1 MKTLKT
7 ILICLILISAMTVS
21 NAWSVVSLPTA
32 NITGNAATTAGVGV
46 GEFTLTTGYI
56 SQANYL
62 DGSSTVLNNAVESI
76 IYTPVYITGAT
87 RTGDYTFSD
96 AVITISD
103 GTFNYLS
110 ATLSNITF
118 VTGGTCGTKWC
129 LNNELDAQNP
139 ATLNLS
145 NVVLNTDAT
154 HPSKFIDDMQSK
166 IDAGTQIGMKMILTI
181 LSGAIE
187 GDSSLDIFEGVIDGV
202 PNTVEGPAG
211 ARTIGYWKNHDDER
225 EFFIAD
231 AVSLSSAFATESAL
245 RYDLSKKGK
254 KSMNEKAKQQFA
266 ALLLNV
272 ASSLNASTQLSTGE
286 LEIYNLIV
294 VDDVT
299 LATAGDAVNIIED
312 VINSG
317 DDFNM
322 ENAKDLADEIN
333 NRDHRD

>member
-1 MKTLKT
+1 MKTLKI
-7 ILICLILISAMTVS
+7 ILMCFVLFSAIAVG
-21 NAWSVVSLPTA
+21 NAWSVVTLPTV
-32 NITGNAATTAGVGV
+32 NISGNAATTAGVGT
-46 GEFTLTTGYI
+46 GEFYLTTGFI

-76 IYTPVYITGAT
+76 IYKPVYITGAT
-87 RTGDYTFSD
+87 RTGDYTFTN

-129 LNNELDAQNP
+129 LNKDLDSTNP
-139 ATLNLS
+139 STLNLT
-145 NVVLNTDAT
+145 NVVLSTDAT
-154 HPSKFIDDMQSK
+154 HPSKFIDDLQSK
-166 IDAGTQIGMKMILTI
+166 IDAGTPIGMKMILTI
-181 LSGAIE
+181 LSGVIE
-187 GDSSLDIFEGVIDGV
+187 GDSSSDIFEGVIDGV

-211 ARTIGYWKNHDDER
+211 ARTIGYWKNHDEER

-231 AVSLSSAFATESAL
+231 AVALSSVFDTDSAL
-245 RYDLSKKGK
+245 RYSLTKKGK
-254 KSMNEKAKQQFA
+254 KSMEEKAKQQLA

-272 ASSLNASTQLSTGE
+272 ASSLSASTSLSTGE
-286 LEIYNLIV
+286 LEIYNLII
-294 VDDVT
+294 VT
-299 LATAGDAVNIIED
+299 SVTEATVGDAVALIED

-317 DDFNM
+317 DDLNM

-333 NRDHRD
+333 NRDHK